1 MVSAS
6 RTASLLALRNPTL
19 VAPSRPQAPC
29 TGANVAGS
37 VRTNSSCCSGV
48 SFTMPQ
54 PLRGQPSV
62 AKIKAMARNS
72 RAVMGLYHPQHEERH
87 WGASAQQ
94 VMLKPSPNSELA
106 NERYV

>member
-6 RTASLLALRNPTL
+6 RTASLLALRNRTL

-29 TGANVAGS
+29 TGVKVAGW

-54 PLRGQPSV
+54 PRRALAGWARGLNV
-62 AKIKAMARNS
+62 TDH
-72 RAVMGLYHPQHEERH
+72 RAVLATEAVAPEQRNGAPAAFEGARRGLRR
-87 WGASAQQ
+87 
-94 VMLKPSPNSELA
+94 L
-106 NERYV
+106 